1 MLFWSQVS
9 AAGKK
14 RTLEISLALGGEKAC
29 LNKLC
34 STGIL
39 VGLTQQRPLHT
50 EKHVS
55 HVFCGA

>member
-34 STGIL
+34 STEIL
-39 VGLTQQRPLHT
+39 VGLTQQ
-50 EKHVS
+50 
-55 HVFCGA
+55 